1 MAENESDQER
11 TEQATQKR
19 RDEAREKGQI
29 ARSQEVVSV
38 SVLSAGLLFFYFGGS
53 HVVKNMMELSVSIFR
68 EAGSVE
74 FLPDTVVSILIGHIF
89 KGFYILFPLLISV
102 LIAAILANV
111 LQFGFLITAE
121 PITPKISK
129 ISPAKGFKRLFSLRS
144 MVELIKNIFK
154 VCIIGLVAYLVI
166 RSEADNMIPLADQSV
181 WGMLQYIGGVC
192 FKLLLA
198 TTTVLIF
205 LAALDY
211 AYQRWEYEKSLRMT
225 KQEIKDEYKNTEG
238 DPMVKAR
245 IRRIQREAARKR
257 MMAQV
262 PKADVVITN
271 PTHLAIAIQYRPDSM
286 AAPVVVA
293 KGADFIAEQIRKVAQ
308 ENNVPL
314 IENKPLAQVLY
325 KIVKVNAMVPE
336 SLYRAVA
343 EVLAFVYEQKKVK
356 IFG

>member
-19 RDEAREKGQI
+19 REEAREKGQI
-29 ARSQEVVSV
+29 PRSQEVVSV
-38 SVLSAGLLFFYFGGS
+38 SVLMAGLLFFYFGGS
-53 HVVKNMMELSVSIFR
+53 HVVKNMMELAVSGFR
-68 EAGSVE
+68 DAGRME
-74 FLPDTVVSILIGHIF
+74 FLPETAVTILVGYVF
-89 KGFYILFPLLISV
+89 KAFFILFPLLIAV
-102 LIAAILANV
+102 LIAAVLANV

-121 PITPKISK
+121 TITPKISK

-144 MVELIKNIFK
+144 MVELLKNILK
-154 VCIIGLVAYLVI
+154 VIIISVVAYLVI
-166 RSEADNMIPLADQSV
+166 RSEFDNMIPLADQSI
-181 WGMLQYIGGVC
+181 WGMLNYIGGVC

-198 TTTVLIF
+198 TTVVLVF

-225 KQEIKDEYKNTEG
+225 KQEIKDEYKSTEG
-238 DPMVKAR
+238 DPLVKAR

-271 PTHLAIAIQYRPDSM
+271 PTHLAVAIQYRPESM

-293 KGADFIAEQIRKVAQ
+293 KGADFIAEQIRKIAL
-308 ENNVPL
+308 ENDVPL

-325 KIVKVNAMVPE
+325 KIVKVNSMVPE
-336 SLYRAVA
+336 SLYRAIA